1 MKRVPALLLC
11 LALAAMILQPVPS
24 NVNSP
29 FVNIPQLADDPA
41 PPFPPPT
48 PWHTERPLL
57 ADDPAPPFPPPTPWH
72 TERPLLAD
80 DPAPPFPPPPPYQEA
95 RAV

>member
-29 FVNIPQLADDPA
+29 SVNTPQLADDPA
-41 PPFPPPT
+41 PPFPPRPPT
-48 PWHTERPLL
+48 GQTGQFLL
-57 ADDPAPPFPPPTPWH
+57 AEDPAPPFPPRPPTG
-72 TERPLLAD
+72 
-80 DPAPPFPPPPPYQEA
+80 QEA
-95 RAV
+95 LAV

>member
-29 FVNIPQLADDPA
+29 SVNTPQLADDPP
-41 PPFPPPT
+41 PPFPP
-48 PWHTERPLL
+48 R
-57 ADDPAPPFPPPTPWH
+57 PPTG
-72 TERPLLAD
+72 
-80 DPAPPFPPPPPYQEA
+80 QEA
-95 RAV
+95 LAV

>member
-29 FVNIPQLADDPA
+29 FVNNPQLADDPP
-41 PPFPPPT
+41 PPFAPT
-48 PWHTERPLL
+48 PWRAEPRLL
-57 ADDPAPPFPPPTPWH
+57 ADDPPPPFPPK
-72 TERPLLAD
+72 
-80 DPAPPFPPPPPYQEA
+80 PPYQEA
-95 RAV
+95 LAV

>member
-29 FVNIPQLADDPA
+29 SVNTPQLADDPP
-41 PPFPPPT
+41 PPFPPRPPT
-48 PWHTERPLL
+48 EMDQFLL
-57 ADDPAPPFPPPTPWH
+57 ADDPPPPFPPRPPT
-72 TERPLLAD
+72 
-80 DPAPPFPPPPPYQEA
+80 QEA
-95 RAV
+95 MAV